1 MRYRYGIKQIQRL
14 SLTMTQITN
23 FIEGAEVMASKF
35 KKLVDGQRAADKTI
49 KRLSMLLNNMI
60 KVADRQ
66 LDDADDAREATGLY
80 EPGRWVRR
88 KQVDA
93 RSLTDTGLDIP
104 AASQG
109 KGKGRQTNREPPE
122 ASSSRGVQNPGDTS
136 GPENVRSAQ
145 PPGTHFPEGANL
157 KYCIAPGAAD
167 NYEEINGQISK
178 GMSRS
183 SRSSSRT
190 VTARLY
196 PKFGVNAIS
205 RDFAEKLGLEIT
217 DFSDRFYVEI
227 LSDIGSTQAQV
238 NDTVGEVSFVWHTPT
253 HSHRRVICTVFEQE
267 IVPGVPLTLGKPYAR
282 QVETA
287 GRNVRGESSRAGA
300 AS

>member
-1 MRYRYGIKQIQRL
+1 MA
-14 SLTMTQITN
+14 QITN

-35 KKLVDGQRAADKTI
+35 DKLAGGQRAADKTI
-49 KRLSMLLNNMI
+49 KRLSMLLDNMI
-60 KVADRQ
+60 NVADRQ
-66 LDDADDAREATGLY
+66 LDDADEEREASRLY
-80 EPGRWVRR
+80 EPGGWVRK

-93 RSLTDTGLDIP
+93 RSRTHTGLDIP
-104 AASQG
+104 ATSQG

-136 GPENVRSAQ
+136 GPENVRSTQ
-145 PPGTHFPEGANL
+145 PPGTRFPEGANL

-167 NYEEINGQISK
+167 YYKEINGKISQ
-178 GMSRS
+178 GTSRS

-196 PKFGVNAIS
+196 PKVSVNAIS
-205 RDFAEKLGLEIT
+205 RDFAEKLGLEISEL
-217 DFSDRFYVEI
+217 SDRSYVEM

-238 NDTVGEVSFVWHTPT
+238 NGTVGEVSFVWHTPT

-267 IVPGVPLTLGKPYAR
+267 IVPGVALILGKHYAY
-282 QVETA
+282 
-287 GRNVRGESSRAGA
+287 
-300 AS
+300 